1 MAEEINKHQE
11 NLLKILT
18 VNCQGLGDGNKRKDV
33 FQTLRNKNYHTY
45 FLQDTHFTEK
55 EENMIKSQWGY
66 KAFFSS
72 FKSNSRGV
80 AILFNNNCE
89 LEVQKTFKD
98 DSGNFLILDVSVD
111 DLHVLLVNVYGPNL
125 DTPTFYTNLL
135 QHIENLFTNQR
146 IVLGGDF
153 NLIFDKELDSMNYK
167 SLNNP
172 KSRLELLRLIEI
184 LNLKDFFRENN
195 PNLKKYTWRRKTP
208 VKQARLDLFLISNT
222 LQNMSPMIKIENS
235 YRSDHSPVVLF
246 IKKNEF
252 LKSKRIWKFNNS
264 LLTEKEYI
272 KIVKQ
277 IVIDIKKQYSCFVY
291 DKDNISSV
299 PDDNIQFTISD
310 QLFLDTLLMEIRGKT
325 ISYSTYIKKKLLKE
339 KISLK
344 RKF

>member
-1 MAEEINKHQE
+1 METRGKTFFKPLET
-11 NLLKILT
+11 KIIIYT
-18 VNCQGLGDGNKRKDV
+18 FYRIPI
-33 FQTLRNKNYHTY
+33 
-45 FLQDTHFTEK
+45 LQKKKKIWLNH
-55 EENMIKSQWGY
+55 NGVIKL
-66 KAFFSS
+66 FFSS

-89 LEVQKTFKD
+89 LEVHKTFKD

-208 VKQARLDLFLISNT
+208 VKQARLDFFLISDT

-252 LKSKRIWKFNNS
+252 
-264 LLTEKEYI
+264 I
-272 KIVKQ
+272 K
-277 IVIDIKKQYSCFVY
+277 
-291 DKDNISSV
+291 
-299 PDDNIQFTISD
+299 
-310 QLFLDTLLMEIRGKT
+310 
-325 ISYSTYIKKKLLKE
+325 
-339 KISLK
+339 
-344 RKF
+344 